1 MSEQSK
7 DKIQALRVQNFT
19 CFEDVSFEFSTG
31 INLFIGE
38 NGTGKTH
45 ILKLL
50 YAMITNNFDSFHRH
64 YEDRLYKIF
73 KTTISELLRN
83 KLINGG
89 GRGSFLIKKSGG
101 NFKFQFGLLG
111 IDPEEKL
118 GGYPSDF
125 LNFNTNTNDLNS
137 VDYSPNDW
145 SPRNDLLTESEKLSE
160 LNSSSLFVP
169 CAEMLSL
176 YPGFISA
183 YNKRE
188 NSFDDTHYDLA
199 LALNANPLRNSAL
212 KEAEELSDILE
223 RALNIKV
230 IMENDKFYIVFKED
244 NNRKVAAPLAA
255 EGIKKLG
262 QMIYLIRNG
271 SLTKETVLFWDEPE
285 VNLNP
290 KYIRLVADFLMA
302 LARQGVQIFVATHDY
317 LLIHYLSSYTEYKEI
332 THAPAMKFFSFYKTG
347 NGTAI
352 ETADTTAGIQNN
364 VILDEYSA
372 LYDLEGRFFNQ
383 SIKM

>member
-1 MSEQSK
+1 MSEQDK
-7 DKIQALRVQNFT
+7 GKIQALTVQNFT

-31 INLFIGE
+31 INVFIGE

-50 YAMITNNFDSFHRH
+50 YALLPNSLTSNLR
-64 YEDRLYKIF
+64 YEDRFNNIF
-73 KTTISELLRN
+73 KERIEKFLRRPTSEQDEGTGTFTIKKDDENFNFSFGRLVHHDYVEDTYQSSDYFDFFD
-83 KLINGG
+83 KKAH
-89 GRGSFLIKKSGG
+89 GRGPSIKQPK
-101 NFKFQFGLLG
+101 
-111 IDPEEKL
+111 
-118 GGYPSDF
+118 
-125 LNFNTNTNDLNS
+125 
-137 VDYSPNDW
+137 
-145 SPRNDLLTESEKLSE
+145 E
-160 LNSSSLFVP
+160 LQSTSLFIP
-169 CAEMLSL
+169 CAEMLSF

-188 NSFDDTHYDLA
+188 NSFDETHYDLA

-212 KEAEELSDILE
+212 HEAEELSDIIE
-223 RALNIKV
+223 KELNIKV
-230 IMENDKFYIVFKED
+230 MMENDKFYIVFKND

-271 SLTKETVLFWDEPE
+271 SLTKETILFWDEPE

-290 KYIRLVADFLMA
+290 KYIRLVADFLMS

-317 LLIHYLSSYTEYKEI
+317 LLTHYLSSHAEYQEV
-332 THAPAMKFFSFYKTG
+332 TQAPAMKFFSFYKTE
-347 NGTAI
+347 NGTKI
-352 ETADTTAGIQNN
+352 ETADTIAGIQNN
-364 VILDEYSA
+364 ILLDEYSA
-372 LYDLEGRFFNQ
+372 LYDLEGSFFNQ

>member
-1 MSEQSK
+1 MSEQNK
-7 DKIQALRVQNFT
+7 DKIQVLRVQNFT

-50 YAMITNNFDSFHRH
+50 YAMLTNDFASFHDH
-64 YEDRLYKIF
+64 YEDKLEKIF

-83 KLINGG
+83 KLINGD
-89 GRGSFLIKKSGG
+89 GRGSFLIKKSGE
-101 NFKFQFGLLG
+101 NFKFQFGHLG
-111 IDPEEKL
+111 PEEL
-118 GGYPSDF
+118 GGFPSNFLDF
-125 LNFNTNTNDLNS
+125 STNTNDLKS
-137 VDYSPNDW
+137 VDYSPDDW
-145 SPRNDLLTESEKLSE
+145 SPANYPPTELKDL
-160 LNSSSLFVP
+160 NAASLFIP

-199 LALNANPLRNSAL
+199 LALNANPLKNSSL
-212 KEAEELSDILE
+212 KLAEELSNIIE
-223 RALNIKV
+223 KALNIKV
-230 IMENDKFYIVFKED
+230 IMENDKFYIVFKND

-271 SLTKETVLFWDEPE
+271 SLTKETILFWDEPE

-290 KYIRLVADFLMA
+290 KYIRLVADFLMT
-302 LARQGVQIFVATHDY
+302 LARQGIQIFVATHDY
-317 LLIHYLSSYTEYKEI
+317 LLTHYLSSHAEYQEV
-332 THAPAMKFFSFYKTG
+332 TNAPPMKFFSFYKTE

-352 ETADTTAGIQNN
+352 ETANTIAGIQNN
-364 VILDEYSA
+364 VLLDEYSA
-372 LYDLEGRFFNQ
+372 LYDLEGSFFNQ

>member
-1 MSEQSK
+1 MNEQDK
-7 DKIQALRVQNFT
+7 GKIQALTVQNFT

-50 YAMITNNFDSFHRH
+50 YALTNRNYDKIT
-64 YEDRLYKIF
+64 KVF
-73 KTTISELLRN
+73 KLGFKEIEELLNN
-83 KLINGG
+83 KLENGKIKIIKNHEDFIFLFG
-89 GRGSFLIKKSGG
+89 SSTIEGYTDSHFVMENDEGRSMLDIKFDEWSK
-101 NFKFQFGLLG
+101 FK
-111 IDPEEKL
+111 ENSEYKL
-118 GGYPSDF
+118 ER
-125 LNFNTNTNDLNS
+125 LNS
-137 VDYSPNDW
+137 P
-145 SPRNDLLTESEKLSE
+145 
-160 LNSSSLFVP
+160 SLFIP

-188 NSFDDTHYDLA
+188 NSFDETHYDLA

-212 KEAEELSDILE
+212 HEAEELSAIIE
-223 RALNIKV
+223 KELNIKV
-230 IMENDKFYIVFKED
+230 MMENDKFYIVFKND

-271 SLTKETVLFWDEPE
+271 SLTKETILFWDEPE

-290 KYIRLVADFLMA
+290 KYIRLVADFLMS

-317 LLIHYLSSYTEYKEI
+317 LLTHYLSSHAEYQEV
-332 THAPAMKFFSFYKTG
+332 TQAPAMKFFSFYKTE
-347 NGTAI
+347 NGTKI
-352 ETADTTAGIQNN
+352 ETADTIAGIQNN
-364 VILDEYSA
+364 ILLDEYSA
-372 LYDLEGRFFNQ
+372 LYDLEGSFFNQ

>member
-1 MSEQSK
+1 MSEQDK
-7 DKIQALRVQNFT
+7 GKIQALTVQNFT

-31 INLFIGE
+31 INVFIGE

-50 YAMITNNFDSFHRH
+50 YAMLPNNSNPNFR
-64 YEDRLYKIF
+64 YEDRLNSIF
-73 KTTISELLRN
+73 KEEINQLLRTRVSETSV
-83 KLINGG
+83 
-89 GRGSFLIKKSGG
+89 GRGSYLIKKDDK
-101 NFKFQFGLLG
+101 NFSFEFGHLIDDNDNGYFDNDFIYFVDKKTKNDNLL
-111 IDPEEKL
+111 PLNTSYE
-118 GGYPSDF
+118 F
-125 LNFNTNTNDLNS
+125 LAKQKGLD
-137 VDYSPNDW
+137 SP
-145 SPRNDLLTESEKLSE
+145 
-160 LNSSSLFVP
+160 SLFIP

-188 NSFDDTHYDLA
+188 NSFDETHYDLA
-199 LALNANPLRNSAL
+199 LALNSNPLRNSAL
-212 KEAEELSDILE
+212 HEAEELSAIIE
-223 RALNIKV
+223 KELNIKV
-230 IMENDKFYIVFKED
+230 MMENDKFYIVFKND

-271 SLTKETVLFWDEPE
+271 SLTKETILFWDEPE

-290 KYIRLVADFLMA
+290 KYIRLVADFLMS

-317 LLIHYLSSYTEYKEI
+317 LLTHYLSSHAEYQEV
-332 THAPAMKFFSFYKTG
+332 TQAPAMKFFSFYKTE
-347 NGTAI
+347 NGTKI
-352 ETADTTAGIQNN
+352 ETADTIAGIQNN
-364 VILDEYSA
+364 VLLDEYSA
-372 LYDLEGRFFNQ
+372 LYDLEGSFFNQ

>member
-1 MSEQSK
+1 MSEQDK
-7 DKIQALRVQNFT
+7 GKIQALTVQNFT

-50 YAMITNNFDSFHRH
+50 YA
-64 YEDRLYKIF
+64 
-73 KTTISELLRN
+73 
-83 KLINGG
+83 LINTSKDKGDKINNVFKA
-89 GRGSFLIKKSGG
+89 RIDQLLNNNLIDGKIKIEKNDEHFIFS
-101 NFKFQFGLLG
+101 LG
-111 IDPEEKL
+111 IHGDEKAKIVFFSIEDPNGEIIPDRTNLDKIIENYKRAEKL
-118 GGYPSDF
+118 
-125 LNFNTNTNDLNS
+125 NS
-137 VDYSPNDW
+137 P
-145 SPRNDLLTESEKLSE
+145 
-160 LNSSSLFVP
+160 SLFIP

-188 NSFDDTHYDLA
+188 NSFDETHYDLA

-212 KEAEELSDILE
+212 HEAEELSTIIE
-223 RALNIKV
+223 KELNIKV
-230 IMENDKFYIVFKED
+230 VMQNDKFYIVFNND
-244 NNRKVAAPLAA
+244 NSRIVAAPLAA

-271 SLTKETVLFWDEPE
+271 SLTKETILFWDEPE

-290 KYIRLVADFLMA
+290 KYIRLVADFLMT

-317 LLIHYLSSYTEYKEI
+317 LLTHYLSSHTEYQEV
-332 THAPAMKFFSFYKTG
+332 TQAPAMRFFSFYKTE
-347 NGTAI
+347 NGTKI
-352 ETADTTAGIQNN
+352 ETADTIAGIQNN
-364 VILDEYSA
+364 VLLDEYSA
-372 LYDLEGRFFNQ
+372 LYDLEGSFFNQ

>member
-1 MSEQSK
+1 MSEQNK
-7 DKIQALRVQNFT
+7 GKIQALTVQNFT

-50 YAMITNNFDSFHRH
+50 YAMLTNDFESFHGH
-64 YEDRLYKIF
+64 YEESLHKVF
-73 KTTISELLRN
+73 KTTSISELLRD
-83 KLINGG
+83 KLLDGSGN
-89 GRGSFLIKKSGG
+89 GSFLIKESGK
-101 NFKFQFGLLG
+101 NFKFKFGHLDISNTDTGEYSHDFFNFVSMNNNWEPLT
-111 IDPEEKL
+111 
-118 GGYPSDF
+118 SDE
-125 LNFNTNTNDLNS
+125 
-137 VDYSPNDW
+137 
-145 SPRNDLLTESEKLSE
+145 PRELKE
-160 LNSSSLFVP
+160 LNSDSLFIP

-188 NSFDDTHYDLA
+188 NSFDETHYDLA
-199 LALNANPLRNSAL
+199 LALNANPLKNSSL
-212 KEAEELSDILE
+212 HEAEALSDIIE
-223 RALNIKV
+223 KELNIKV
-230 IMENDKFYIVFKED
+230 MMENDKFYIVFKND

-271 SLTKETVLFWDEPE
+271 SLTKETILFWDEPE

-290 KYIRLVADFLMA
+290 KYIRLVADFLMT

-317 LLIHYLSSYTEYKEI
+317 LLTHYLSSHAEYQEV
-332 THAPAMKFFSFYKTG
+332 TQAPSMKFFSFYKTE
-347 NGTAI
+347 NGTKI
-352 ETADTTAGIQNN
+352 ETANTIAGIQNN
-364 VILDEYSA
+364 VLLDEYSA
-372 LYDLEGRFFNQ
+372 LYDLEGSFFNQ

>member
-1 MSEQSK
+1 MHRYKMSEQIK
-7 DKIQALRVQNFT
+7 GKIQTLRVQNFT

-50 YAMITNNFDSFHRH
+50 YAMTSHYNLAIYDKIGNVLKTQSQQFLRVESLKSNVTIQIENQAYMVTFNNESSHAEYKKENNISVFDETSKRMFETKTNQFM
-64 YEDRLYKIF
+64 
-73 KTTISELLRN
+73 SE
-83 KLINGG
+83 
-89 GRGSFLIKKSGG
+89 
-101 NFKFQFGLLG
+101 
-111 IDPEEKL
+111 P
-118 GGYPSDF
+118 
-125 LNFNTNTNDLNS
+125 
-137 VDYSPNDW
+137 
-145 SPRNDLLTESEKLSE
+145 
-160 LNSSSLFVP
+160 LFIP
-169 CAEMLSL
+169 CIEMLSL

-188 NSFDDTHYDLA
+188 NSFDETHYDLA

-212 KEAEELSDILE
+212 REAEELSDIIE
-223 RALNIKV
+223 KALNIKV

-271 SLTKETVLFWDEPE
+271 SLTKDTILFWDEPE

-317 LLIHYLSSYTEYKEI
+317 LLTQYLSIKTEYHEA
-332 THAPAMKFFSFYKTG
+332 THAPPMKFFSFYKTK
-347 NGTAI
+347 NGTKI
-352 ETADTTAGIQNN
+352 EVGDTLSTIQNN
-364 VILDEYSA
+364 VILDEYAA
-372 LYDLEGRFFNQ
+372 LYELEGKLFQ
-383 SIKM
+383 ETMKK

>member
-1 MSEQSK
+1 
-7 DKIQALRVQNFT
+7 LTVQNFT

-50 YAMITNNFDSFHRH
+50 YAMTNHKNSIYSRI
-64 YEDRLYKIF
+64 EDVLKAPRYQFLRNNSSISKVMIQVKDQGYIVEFENKIPSIEYKQDNSLFSHDLRGPLY
-73 KTTISELLRN
+73 SELD
-83 KLINGG
+83 
-89 GRGSFLIKKSGG
+89 
-101 NFKFQFGLLG
+101 KF
-111 IDPEEKL
+111 
-118 GGYPSDF
+118 
-125 LNFNTNTNDLNS
+125 
-137 VDYSPNDW
+137 
-145 SPRNDLLTESEKLSE
+145 ES
-160 LNSSSLFVP
+160 NSLFIP
-169 CAEMLSL
+169 CTEMLSL

-188 NSFDDTHYDLA
+188 NSFDETHYDLA
-199 LALNANPLRNSAL
+199 LALNANPLKNSSL
-212 KEAEELSDILE
+212 HEAEELSDIIE
-223 RALNIKV
+223 KELNIKV
-230 IMENDKFYIVFKED
+230 IMENDKFYIVFKSD

-271 SLTKETVLFWDEPE
+271 SLTKETILFWDEPE

-290 KYIRLVADFLMA
+290 KYIRLVADFLMT

-317 LLIHYLSSYTEYKEI
+317 LLTHYLSIKSEHKTV
-332 THAPAMKFFSFYKTG
+332 THTPEMKFFSFYKTE

-352 ETADTTAGIQNN
+352 EAGDTLASIQNN
-364 VILDEYSA
+364 VILDEYAA
-372 LYDLEGRFFNQ
+372 LYELEGGLFQ
-383 SIKM
+383 ETMKQ

>member
-1 MSEQSK
+1 MSEQDK
-7 DKIQALRVQNFT
+7 GKIQALTVQNFT

-31 INLFIGE
+31 INVFIGE

-50 YAMITNNFDSFHRH
+50 YALTNSDD
-64 YEDRLYKIF
+64 DRQESKIF
-73 KTTISELLRN
+73 RVFKGEVDQFLNDESIEGAIRIRKKNEDFIFPFGIFSLGRTHKKVPFFGIQDKKGQSVMNLEILNAN
-83 KLINGG
+83 KHFENAKQQL
-89 GRGSFLIKKSGG
+89 
-101 NFKFQFGLLG
+101 
-111 IDPEEKL
+111 EKL
-118 GGYPSDF
+118 
-125 LNFNTNTNDLNS
+125 
-137 VDYSPNDW
+137 YSI
-145 SPRNDLLTESEKLSE
+145 
-160 LNSSSLFVP
+160 SLFIP

-188 NSFDDTHYDLA
+188 NSFDETHYDLA

-212 KEAEELSDILE
+212 HEAEELSAIIE
-223 RALNIKV
+223 KELNIKV
-230 IMENDKFYIVFKED
+230 MMENDKFYIVFKND

-271 SLTKETVLFWDEPE
+271 SLTKDTILFWDEPE

-290 KYIRLVADFLMA
+290 KYIRLVADFLMS

-317 LLIHYLSSYTEYKEI
+317 LLTHYLSIKSEHQQV
-332 THAPAMKFFSFYKTG
+332 THTPPMQFFSFYKTG
-347 NGTAI
+347 NGTKI
-352 ETADTTAGIQNN
+352 ESGDTLAKLQNN
-364 VILDEYSA
+364 VILDEYAA
-372 LYDLEGRFFNQ
+372 LYELEEELFQETR
-383 SIKM
+383 